1 MRALVNIEIIT
12 TAIMFVA
19 PRLSANSVS
28 VKISRCF
35 LFRRS
40 HDLSFEDHPNR
51 RWLLFLMWLACSV
64 VVSWTALNALLRY
77 SFGNDDASHIL
88 LIPFISAWV
97 IFIDRG
103 RIFKDLSSDVAGCLT
118 LLIPGIAVVLWSIRT
133 APISPSSYAFGL
145 VLVWIAGFALAFG
158 RPALQAARFPLMFL
172 FLFIPLPEAL
182 LSRVVY
188 FLQKGSAE
196 ISALLFGLTPL
207 PVLREGFVFHLPR
220 FSIEVA
226 RECSGIRSSIALLV
240 LAILVGHFFLRT
252 WWKQVVFLLAGFVV
266 MIVKNGV
273 RIVTLTMLATY
284 VDPGFLYG
292 NLHREGGVVFFMIGL
307 LLMVPFFWILQAG
320 EHAQDL
326 ETVKLSAPAV
336 DS

>member
-1 MRALVNIEIIT
+1 M
-12 TAIMFVA
+12 
-19 PRLSANSVS
+19 
-28 VKISRCF
+28 
-35 LFRRS
+35 
-40 HDLSFEDHPNR
+40 SFEDHPNR

-266 MIVKNGV
+266 MIVKNGI

>member
-1 MRALVNIEIIT
+1 M
-12 TAIMFVA
+12 
-19 PRLSANSVS
+19 
-28 VKISRCF
+28 
-35 LFRRS
+35 
-40 HDLSFEDHPNR
+40 SFADHPNR
-51 RWLLFLMWLACSV
+51 RWLLFAMWLACSV
-64 VVSWTALNALLRY
+64 VVSWTALNPLLRY

-88 LIPFISAWV
+88 LIPFICAWLM
-97 IFIDRG
+97 FIDRG
-103 RIFKDLSSDVAGCLT
+103 RIFKSLSSDVVVGLT
-118 LLIPGIAVVLWSIRT
+118 FLVPGIALVFWSIKSQ
-133 APISPSSYAFGL
+133 PISPSLCAFGL

-158 RPALQAARFPLMFL
+158 REPLKAAHFPLMFL
-172 FLFIPLPEAL
+172 FLFIPLPEVL

-188 FLQKGSAE
+188 VLQKGSAE

-266 MIVKNGV
+266 MIVKNGI

-307 LLMVPFFWILQAG
+307 LLMVPVFWILQSG
-320 EHAQDL
+320 EHAPNPPAA
-326 ETVKLSAPAV
+326 KLAAPVAEN
-336 DS
+336 

>member
-1 MRALVNIEIIT
+1 M
-12 TAIMFVA
+12 
-19 PRLSANSVS
+19 
-28 VKISRCF
+28 
-35 LFRRS
+35 
-40 HDLSFEDHPNR
+40 SFADHPSR
-51 RWLLFLMWLACSV
+51 RWLLFAMWLACSV
-64 VVSWTALNALLRY
+64 VVSWSAFAALLRY

-88 LIPFISAWV
+88 LIPFISAWLM
-97 IFIDRG
+97 FIDRR
-103 RIFKDLSSDVAGCLT
+103 RIFKNPSSDIAVCLT
-118 LLIPGIAVVLWSIRT
+118 LLVPGIAVVLWSIRT
-133 APISPSSYAFGL
+133 QPVSPSLCAFGL

-158 RPALQAARFPLMFL
+158 REPLKAARFPLMFL

-182 LSRVVY
+182 LNRVVY

-252 WWKQVVFLLAGFVV
+252 WWKQVVFVLAGIVV
-266 MIVKNGV
+266 MIVKNGI
-273 RIVTLTMLATY
+273 RIVTLTVLASY

-307 LLMVPFFWILQAG
+307 LLMVPVFWILQTG
-320 EHAQDL
+320 EHAPTP
-326 ETVKLSAPAV
+326 EAVKLPTPVVES
-336 DS
+336 

>member
-1 MRALVNIEIIT
+1 LIFAE
-12 TAIMFVA
+12 
-19 PRLSANSVS
+19 
-28 VKISRCF
+28 
-35 LFRRS
+35 
-40 HDLSFEDHPNR
+40 HPNR
-51 RWLLFLMWLACSV
+51 RWLLFVGWLACSIAA
-64 VVSWTALNALLRY
+64 SWTALAALLRY

-88 LIPFISAWV
+88 LIPFISAWL
-97 IFIDRG
+97 IFIDRR
-103 RIFKDLSSDVAGCLT
+103 RIFKSLSSDVAVCLV
-118 LLIPGIAVVLWSIRT
+118 LLVPGIVVVLWSIR
-133 APISPSSYAFGL
+133 PEPPSPSLCAFGL

-158 RPALQAARFPLMFL
+158 REALKAARFPLMFL

-182 LSRVVY
+182 LNRVVY

-207 PVLREGFVFHLPR
+207 PVLRDGFVFHLPR

-252 WWKQVVFLLAGFVV
+252 WWKQLVFVLVGFVV
-266 MIVKNGV
+266 MIVKNGI
-273 RIVTLTMLATY
+273 RIVTLTVLATY

-307 LLMVPFFWILQAG
+307 LLMVPVFWLLQAG
-320 EHAQDL
+320 EDAPNPNLQPA
-326 ETVKLSAPAV
+326 KLSAPGIET
-336 DS
+336 

>member
-1 MRALVNIEIIT
+1 
-12 TAIMFVA
+12 
-19 PRLSANSVS
+19 
-28 VKISRCF
+28 
-35 LFRRS
+35 
-40 HDLSFEDHPNR
+40 
-51 RWLLFLMWLACSV
+51 MWLACSV

-266 MIVKNGV
+266 MIVKNGI

>member
-1 MRALVNIEIIT
+1 MRSLALNL
-12 TAIMFVA
+12 A
-19 PRLSANSVS
+19 
-28 VKISRCF
+28 
-35 LFRRS
+35 
-40 HDLSFEDHPNR
+40 DHPNR
-51 RWLLFLMWLACSV
+51 RWLLFAMWLAGSIA
-64 VVSWTALNALLRY
+64 VSWTALTALLRY

-88 LIPFISAWV
+88 LIPFISAWL

-103 RIFKDLSSDVAGCLT
+103 RIFKSLSSDVFVCLT
-118 LLIPGIAVVLWSIRT
+118 LLVPGIAVVVWSVRT
-133 APISPSSYAFGL
+133 QPVSPSLCAFGL

-158 RPALQAARFPLMFL
+158 RESLKAVRFPLMFL

-252 WWKQVVFLLAGFVV
+252 WWKQLVFVLAGFVV
-266 MIVKNGV
+266 MIVKNGI
-273 RIVTLTMLATY
+273 RIVTLTVLATY

-307 LLMVPFFWILQAG
+307 LLMVPVFWILQTG
-320 EHAQDL
+320 EHAPNL
-326 ETVKLSAPAV
+326 PAAELAAPV
-336 DS
+336 VES